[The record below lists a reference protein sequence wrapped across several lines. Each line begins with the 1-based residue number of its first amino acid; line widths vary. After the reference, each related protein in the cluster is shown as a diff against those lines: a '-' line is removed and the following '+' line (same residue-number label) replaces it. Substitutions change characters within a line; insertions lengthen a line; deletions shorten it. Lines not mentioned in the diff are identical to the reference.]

1 MEEYEMDQVYDF
13 WDAHQFKEC
22 EQFLIKKLNKELDNW
37 VIYALLG
44 ETYLFLNKIKKA
56 TIPIKKALELNPDDP
71 VSIRNWASVLIK
83 KRNYKKAL
91 IWLQRA
97 KELMPT
103 EMVVI
108 QDIGWV
114 KYHLGEVEE
123 GIAMLKAMLKY
134 PEVREGAA
142 SDLGVIYFQLNDFS
156 AAMFYW
162 EMVLKENI
170 EDQHALKG
178 IKLCKKI
185 LKKDHEQVLKLL
197 NFNK

>member
-1 MEEYEMDQVYDF
+1 MTDFEIHQVYNF
-13 WDAHQFKEC
+13 WDAGQFKEC
-22 EQFLIKKLNKELDNW
+22 EEFLLKKLNKDLDDW
-37 VIYALLG
+37 VIYAMLG
-44 ETYLFLNKIKKA
+44 ENYLFRNQVRKSKA
-56 TIPIKKALELNPDDP
+56 PLKKALELNPDSPD
-71 VSIRNWASVLIK
+71 VIRNWGCVLVK
-83 KRNYKKAL
+83 EQKYKEAL
-91 IWLQRA
+91 VWLQRA
-97 KELMPT
+97 KELMPY
-103 EMVVI
+103 EMIII

-142 SDLGVIYFQLNDFS
+142 SDLGVIYFNLNNFS

-170 EDQHALKG
+170 EDRHALKG

-197 NFNK
+197 NFNR